1 MTKLSMLLAVVG
13 IFLLS
18 SCETTR
24 EITLNENGGGTFVTT
39 TDMSG
44 MIAIAKMNDKDNKMA
59 EEKGLD
65 TTVMLDK
72 LVDSIPD
79 LSAKDKD
86 LLRTGKLDVQ
96 IDMANDKFLT
106 RLHFDFANSEQLTQL
121 AKLSQKVTQ
130 EAMKKQM
137 GDANTSMPE
146 EGMPETDIEDYFTTT
161 YSKGIIEKKLNA
173 EKYAG
178 VSNDQGME
186 ALKQIAGQGMA
197 MNTTYVFNLPRP
209 AKKAEGKGVKLSEDK
224 KKVTINTSTED
235 FFDDPSKFEFRIEY

>member
-1 MTKLSMLLAVVG
+1 MTKLSILLAAVG
-13 IFLLS
+13 LFLLS

-59 EEKGLD
+59 EEKALD
-65 TTVMLDK
+65 TTLMLDK
-72 LVDSIPD
+72 LADSIPD
-79 LSAKDKD
+79 LSAQDKD

-96 IDMANDKFLT
+96 IDMANEKFLT
-106 RLHFDFANSEQLTQL
+106 RLHFDFANTGQLTQL
-121 AKLSQKVTQ
+121 ARLSQKVTQ

-137 GDANTSMPE
+137 GGENAGLPD
-146 EGMPETDIEDYFTTT
+146 EGMPQTDIEDYFTTT
-161 YSKGIIEKKLNA
+161 YSKGVIEKKLNA

-178 VSNDQGME
+178 VANDQGME
-186 ALKQIAGQGMA
+186 AMKQVSAQGMS
-197 MNTTYVFNLPRP
+197 MGTTYVFNLPRP